1 MAENIRIATFNVE
14 NLDDK
19 PGQTP
24 TLDER
29 IALMRPQLI
38 RLNADILC
46 LQEVHGQETPGE
58 PRRLLALNKLL
69 ENTPYAAYHQISTM
83 TAGGAQVYDERNLVV
98 ISRFEISEYSQYK
111 HESYQ
116 CPFLSKGNFYSS

>member
-1 MAENIRIATFNVE
+1 MGENIRIATFNLE

-19 PGQTP
+19 PGKKP

-38 RLNADILC
+38 RLKADILC

-58 PRRLLALNKLL
+58 PRQLLAMNKLL
-69 ENTPYAAYHQISTM
+69 EKK
-83 TAGGAQVYDERNLVV
+83 E
-98 ISRFEISEYSQYK
+98 EK
-111 HESYQ
+111 
-116 CPFLSKGNFYSS
+116 